1 MFEKNIYTKTEQKIF
16 NRLND
21 PKKIQKFLNELK
33 YNFDYTVCRSPRKV
47 LETRT
52 AYCLEGALFAASALQ
67 YNGYKPL
74 LLDMRPIG
82 LDYDHV
88 VALFQKDGYW
98 GALSKTNHAVLRYR
112 DPIYKNM
119 RELVLSYFHEY
130 FLDNGIKTLKDYSVP
145 IDLSKIDQRQ
155 WQVADGDLWDVID
168 FIDKA
173 KHTKII
179 SDKQR
184 KNLRKADDVEIEA
197 GKILQWRPKK
207 N

>member
-1 MFEKNIYTKTEQKIF
+1 MFKKNIYTKAEQKIF
-16 NRLND
+16 DRLKN
-21 PKKIQKFLNELK
+21 PEKIQKFLNELK

-47 LETRT
+47 LESRT
-52 AYCLEGALFAASALQ
+52 AYCLEGALFAASAMQ
-67 YNGYKPL
+67 YHGYKPL
-74 LLDMRPIG
+74 LLDMRPTKS
-82 LDYDHV
+82 DYDHV
-88 VALFQKDGYW
+88 VALFKQDGYW

-145 IDLSKIDQRQ
+145 IDLSKIDKRQ
-155 WQVADGDLWDVID
+155 WQTSDDDLWDVID
-168 FIDKA
+168 FIDEA
-173 KHTKII
+173 KHIKIL

-197 GKILQWRPKK
+197 GKILQWKPKGD
-207 N
+207 